1 MNKKKA
7 VVALGH
13 KALGITLPEQKI
25 AAHEAGFRHLL
36 FLLNLRNPF
45 FMPLPAYFFVNFF
58 GFSCCMVLYFIW
70 FCAIIIRK
78 RTFLHE
84 TVLR

>member
-1 MNKKKA
+1 
-7 VVALGH
+7 
-13 KALGITLPEQKI
+13 
-25 AAHEAGFRHLL
+25 
-36 FLLNLRNPF
+36 
-45 FMPLPAYFFVNFF
+45 MPLPAYFFVNFF

-70 FCAIIIRK
+70 FCAMIIRK